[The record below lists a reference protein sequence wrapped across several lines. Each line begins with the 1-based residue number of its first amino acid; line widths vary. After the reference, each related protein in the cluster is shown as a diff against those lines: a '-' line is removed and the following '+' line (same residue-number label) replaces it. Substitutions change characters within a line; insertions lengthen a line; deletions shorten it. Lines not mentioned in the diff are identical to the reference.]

1 MNSRTIT
8 KAMVLAA
15 GLGTRM
21 GDLTREIPK
30 ALLPLDGDRI
40 IDVILRKLE
49 KAGIREV
56 VINLHHKKEL
66 ILEYL
71 AHYRSTD
78 LQIHFS
84 IEEEL
89 LNTGGG
95 IAHAAQYFGEEP
107 ILVVNSDVLT
117 DLSLADFFDYY
128 YQHHPLAAMAVLP
141 TQSSRLYN
149 LVEYDDENRLVG
161 FRKKEM
167 SVYSEYRTGIYVGYQ
182 ILSHRARGYLKPQP
196 QSIIHAFYQP
206 ALERREEILVY
217 PFTGKWVDLGTRE
230 LYEDFIKALQNKE
243 YRISDFV

>member
-71 AHYRSTD
+71 VHYRSAD
-78 LQIHFS
+78 LKIHFS

-95 IAHAAQYFGEEP
+95 IAHAVRYFGEEP

-117 DLSLADFFDYY
+117 DLSLTEFFNYY

-161 FRKKEM
+161 FRKKGTP
-167 SVYSEYRTGIYVGYQ
+167 VYSEYRTGIYIGYQ
-182 ILSHRARGYLKPQP
+182 ILSHRARGYLKPQH

-206 ALERREEILVY
+206 ALERKEEVLAY

-230 LYEDFIKALQNKE
+230 LYEEFIKALQNKE